1 MNIEREKIGCVAIAF
16 VLMLGVFGFF
26 ILGPIAQDPGYHL
39 FKDQRTVFG
48 VPNFWNVI
56 TNLPFLLVGVAG
68 LDGILR
74 SRRVR
79 LFDRMKAAYT
89 LFFLGVSLVAVGSGY
104 YHLSP
109 NNESLVWD
117 RIPMAVAIMAL
128 LSIII
133 GEFISLS
140 WGKYA
145 LWPLVV
151 FGVFSV
157 LYWQS
162 TEISGEGD
170 LRLYALV
177 QFLPMLVIPIILLTF
192 KSALTDIS
200 GYWFLL
206 GAYALGKVF
215 EFVDGAVQDM
225 LLLLSGHSIKH
236 IVVALGVAFLLKAYN
251 HRKLVV

>member
-1 MNIEREKIGCVAIAF
+1 
-16 VLMLGVFGFF
+16 MLGVVGVFM
-26 ILGPIAQDPGYHL
+26 LEPIAQDPGYHL

-56 TNLPFLLVGVAG
+56 TSLPFLLVGVAG
-68 LDGILR
+68 LYGILR

-79 LFDRMKAAYT
+79 LLDGMKAAYT

-128 LSIII
+128 FSIII

-157 LYWQS
+157 LYWQG
-162 TEISGEGD
+162 TEHSGEGD

-192 KSALTDIS
+192 KPAFTGIS

-215 EFVDGAVQDM
+215 EFADGAVQDM